1 MEEWKGGRVEGWSSR
16 VVEYW
21 SSGWALISMKLNPW
35 GSIQESESTANFE

>member
-1 MEEWKGGRVEGWSSR
+1 MEEWKNGRMEGWSSR

-35 GSIQESESTANFE
+35 GEYSGVRIYRQL